1 METSHAGAPKEG
13 KCVFCENVSVGD
25 FHVYVPIRYFG
36 KKKKD
41 IGTSV
46 KTEARVTRWWLN
58 SGCDLS
64 CQQFKV
70 LPGKHIT

>member
-1 METSHAGAPKEG
+1 MFMYPLDILE
-13 KCVFCENVSVGD
+13 
-25 FHVYVPIRYFG
+25 
-36 KKKKD
+36 KKKKKI
-41 IGTSV
+41 IGTCV